1 MHLLLSQQSFHAIG
15 LLLGLRLHRTP
26 ELDHIA
32 DVQAAMS
39 YSVSNQLSN
48 FRVRI
53 LSVMRIRWASNKIL
67 FCVEPLIILAIA
79 LQFIPVAAF
88 ERQNRTDGAL
98 WMTGAVDPAISD
110 STE

>member
-1 MHLLLSQQSFHAIG
+1 LLVIPY
-15 LLLGLRLHRTP
+15 T
-26 ELDHIA
+26 
-32 DVQAAMS
+32 
-39 YSVSNQLSN
+39 
-48 FRVRI
+48 
-53 LSVMRIRWASNKIL
+53 KIL